1 MALNPDTNLPS
12 PGLRSREVPSRGS
25 KPSGIQASHSPS
37 GGTQAGVLTATA
49 HLDNSGHNPPSAERD
64 SSAGAVCVSVN
75 LSQVLVLNASYEPLN
90 ITTWKRAVVMVLMGK
105 AEGLEHDRRRQLRP
119 NLHQPTV
126 IRLRQFVRVPYRQM
140 PLTRRNVF
148 QRDDHRCQYCG
159 TGSETLS
166 IDHVVPR
173 SRGGADCWE
182 NVTTACLACN
192 VRKGNRTPREA
203 GMPLRQEPRRPL
215 STLSFEARRRMGN
228 GLNAEWEKY
237 LIGA

>member
-1 MALNPDTNLPS
+1 MAHDPDPGSRTNANRG
-12 PGLRSREVPSRGS
+12 PGAAPPTTSLATTASTRSVR
-25 KPSGIQASHSPS
+25 
-37 GGTQAGVLTATA
+37 
-49 HLDNSGHNPPSAERD
+49 
-64 SSAGAVCVSVN
+64 VSV
-75 LSQVLVLNASYEPLN
+75 SQVLVLNASYEPLN
-90 ITTWKRAVVMVLMGK
+90 ITTWKRAMVMVLMGK

-148 QRDDHRCQYCG
+148 QRDNHHCQYCG
-159 TGSETLS
+159 TGSDPLS

-173 SRGGADCWE
+173 SRGGADVWE

-228 GLNAEWEKY
+228 GLNAEWAKY